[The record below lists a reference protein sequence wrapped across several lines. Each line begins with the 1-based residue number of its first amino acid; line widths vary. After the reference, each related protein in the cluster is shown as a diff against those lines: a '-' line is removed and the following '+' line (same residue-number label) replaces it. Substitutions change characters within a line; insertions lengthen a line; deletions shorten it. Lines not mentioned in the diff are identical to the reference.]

1 MVEVTTP
8 GAPARIWTLEM
19 DNRWELA
26 ELGFT
31 ENTLKP
37 GDRIEVTGDPS
48 RRDANALYVRIL
60 RRPADD
66 FRYDHHPTSA
76 RLSDRVF
83 PVTDDL
89 HAARFELT
97 ARRLDPRH
105 TRRPQATGS
114 DAGESLYDGH
124 LGAPVANHA
133 LR

>member
-1 MVEVTTP
+1 MYHAPMARVLTAVLVMAVAAPIAAHHSIASVYDRDKRTTLSAVVKQWRFVNPHPSIVVEVTTP
-8 GAPARIWTLEM
+8 GTPARTWTLEM

-66 FRYDHHPTSA
+66 FRYDHHPT
-76 RLSDRVF
+76 
-83 PVTDDL
+83 
-89 HAARFELT
+89 
-97 ARRLDPRH
+97 
-105 TRRPQATGS
+105 
-114 DAGESLYDGH
+114 
-124 LGAPVANHA
+124 
-133 LR
+133 